1 MLQDLTENQSKEA
14 DMPQIAVQDTEEQ
27 VEAEAGDVEA
37 TEEETT
43 DLKVLEKKKV
53 TMIIMIKKNQRLMKD
68 QEDHTDAEEGVDAVV
83 VTVVEE
89 DIADVPEVMVQE
101 MKILRMKA
109 VVLKTKAVNQK
120 DVEMKAVIDAGPEDS
135 ADDQDDHLHRALET
149 KVIIGIEENK
159 VIVAT
164 EESKKNGVRE
174 DLKDVEIVVVVA
186 EDVDAPRD
194 RIVHVSHE
202 MRVEKKHPRVA
213 HLRNKNLKTKPH
225 HSLLR
230 FKTRLREETYS
241 TSKLLLRYEQSHLK
255 ILSSSRSD
263 FQLYDKR
270 SSI

>member
-1 MLQDLTENQSKEA
+1 M
-14 DMPQIAVQDTEEQ
+14 
-27 VEAEAGDVEA
+27 
-37 TEEETT
+37 
-43 DLKVLEKKKV
+43 
-53 TMIIMIKKNQRLMKD
+53 
-68 QEDHTDAEEGVDAVV
+68 
-83 VTVVEE
+83 
-89 DIADVPEVMVQE
+89 
-101 MKILRMKA
+101 
-109 VVLKTKAVNQK
+109 
-120 DVEMKAVIDAGPEDS
+120 
-135 ADDQDDHLHRALET
+135 
-149 KVIIGIEENK
+149 
-159 VIVAT
+159 
-164 EESKKNGVRE
+164 
-174 DLKDVEIVVVVA
+174 EIVVVVA

-194 RIVHVSHE
+194 RIHVHVSHG